1 MTARRVGILGGT
13 FDPIHYG
20 HLDVAEAAERALG
33 LTRVYVVTANVP
45 PHRRQPLAS
54 PFQRYAMVV
63 LAVGHRPG
71 WRASDVELR
80 LGGPSY
86 TVDTLARF
94 CDRGY
99 RREELFFIL
108 GADAFAEI
116 GTWHDYP
123 HILDA
128 ANFAVVSRP
137 GMSVHALP
145 DRLPTLAP
153 RMTRDATPQ
162 SPAPDTS
169 APAAV
174 SDGDF
179 ATWIVLIDAPTADV
193 SGTAIRARC
202 QAGESIADLVPPMVQ
217 QYIEQHGLYGSKS
230 PGRRA
235 SDTSRSSTA
244 GRLHGQN

>member
-1 MTARRVGILGGT
+1 MTARRIGILGGT

-20 HLDVAEAAERALG
+20 HLGVAEAAEQALR
-33 LTRVYVVTANVP
+33 LRRMYVVTANVP
-45 PHRRQPLAS
+45 PHRRQPIAS

-63 LAVGHRPG
+63 LAIGPRPG
-71 WRASDVELR
+71 WHASDVELR

-108 GADAFAEI
+108 GADAFVDIE
-116 GTWHDYP
+116 TWYDYP
-123 HILDA
+123 HILDV

-137 GMSVHALP
+137 GMPVNALP
-145 DRLPTLAP
+145 DRLPALAP
-153 RMTRDATPQ
+153 RMAAPF
-162 SPAPDTS
+162 PAGSSVPTGDGACSTS
-169 APAAV
+169 I
-174 SDGDF
+174 F
-179 ATWIVLIDAPTADV
+179 LIDAPTPDV

-202 QAGESIADLVPPMVQ
+202 EAGEPIADLVPPSVQ
-217 QYIEQHGLYGSKS
+217 QYIEQHGLYGSRS

-235 SDTSRSSTA
+235 SDVSPPSPA
-244 GRLHGQN
+244 GRLHGQD